1 MTKKT
6 HETMNNIV
14 GAIILIAASIFLG
27 FYVIIPTYLRI
38 KQIKPESKVIA
49 DTVKVVYSNQSE
61 YPVLPAPNEKKEF
74 ADALY
79 GKYNNDAGESNSIFC
94 IATPKIGD
102 SVTTSFDTYL
112 YSSKVVPDGYSVK
125 VVKAWVKQSN
135 KAIFEPNIEPISFV
149 VSKETV
155 YANNE
160 DSKYHTLD
168 NLND

>member
-1 MTKKT
+1 
-6 HETMNNIV
+6 MNNLV
-14 GAIILIAASIFLG
+14 GAIILIAASIFTV
-27 FYVIIPTYLRI
+27 FYVIMPTYLRI
-38 KQIKPESKVIA
+38 KQLKSKQVVA
-49 DTVKVVYSNQSE
+49 DTSTKVFYHNESE
-61 YPVLPAPNEKKEF
+61 YPVLPVPDEKKEF

-102 SVTTSFDTYL
+102 SVTTSFDTYS

-149 VSKETV
+149 SKESF